1 MMEISLLLIALL
13 SGICTITPPLISGC
27 WPSKRNPVP
36 NMDDISL
43 KLPWI
48 SRSLLPSQGTAC
60 LSNILLIKYPKHF
73 VSRKSHLI
81 YTYVRNHFQTN
92 QKPRGFFKKMQILC
106 FLMGLFSPTHAFSE
120 GFWQISLKR
129 SLYVKK
135 WRKGTAFFS
144 IWSLDRTS
152 PNSLGPPW
160 TLWDPQILSA
170 EYFFV
175 FFLGVFTRSLPRRSS
190 LQVNNLLVCLS
201 VITSR
206 FRI

>member
-106 FLMGLFSPTHAFSE
+106 FLMGLFSPTRAFSE
-120 GFWQISLKR
+120 GFWHISLKR
-129 SLYVKK
+129 SLYVKNWK
-135 WRKGTAFFS
+135 KPFLRPLFRATFPLNTDLHSSSG
-144 IWSLDRTS
+144 SLWD
-152 PNSLGPPW
+152 PLGPSG
-160 TLWDPQILSA
+160 TLWDP
-170 EYFFV
+170 
-175 FFLGVFTRSLPRRSS
+175 LGPP
-190 LQVNNLLVCLS
+190 
-201 VITSR
+201 
-206 FRI
+206 